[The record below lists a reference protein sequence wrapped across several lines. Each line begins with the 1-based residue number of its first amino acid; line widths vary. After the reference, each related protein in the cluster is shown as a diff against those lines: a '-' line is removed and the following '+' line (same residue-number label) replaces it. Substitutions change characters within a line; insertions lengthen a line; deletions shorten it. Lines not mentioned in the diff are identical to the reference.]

1 VKTHLLVQ
9 IAYPLLAFSPKI
21 CNFQYYF
28 LTTKQLTKIN
38 FTHLKL
44 TDSNVDFQKFPG

>member
-1 VKTHLLVQ
+1 
-9 IAYPLLAFSPKI
+9 
-21 CNFQYYF
+21 
-28 LTTKQLTKIN
+28 LTKIN